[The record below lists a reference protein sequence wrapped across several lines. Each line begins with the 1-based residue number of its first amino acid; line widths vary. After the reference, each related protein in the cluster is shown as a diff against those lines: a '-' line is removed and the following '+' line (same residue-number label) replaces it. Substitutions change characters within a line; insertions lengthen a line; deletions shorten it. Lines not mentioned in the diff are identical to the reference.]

1 MEQTAAKPL
10 FAAVLGVLAYL
21 RGALNELF
29 VVLALLMLADYAI
42 GVAGALVQGEFTVR
56 RGVRGAVKKACYLIL
71 VAVGFLLDYA
81 VHVIASGTGIVLET
95 NGMFGYTILC
105 YLIGT
110 EGLSCLR
117 GLSRM
122 GVRIPAFFL
131 KGFGMLKTAAQPEEP
146 EQDAQP
152 EEPEQGRTQQAAQPL
167 AEPPQ
172 DPAKAAGCEDLGGQA
187 K

>member
-56 RGVRGAVKKACYLIL
+56 RGISGAVKKACYLIL
-71 VAVGFLLDYA
+71 VAIGFLLDYA

-131 KGFGMLKTAAQPEEP
+131 KGFGMLKTAAQPEE
-146 EQDAQP
+146 EDGQP
-152 EEPEQGRTQQAAQPL
+152 ENLKRDSTEQAAQSL
-167 AEPPQ
+167 AEPLQSPE
-172 DPAKAAGCEDLGGQA
+172 KAAGEHSAPDG
-187 K
+187 KKP